1 MSLAFSKVET
11 KQNMQQSQ
19 NIYKPAQMEQK
30 IDFVNSLK
38 NNEKGDLCNQERII
52 LSFVSFVFLFLVT
65 GMFFPANT
73 AVFLPV
79 MFLPR
84 CIWFKDTEWEEAGY

>member
-19 NIYKPAQMEQK
+19 NRYKPAQMEQ
-30 IDFVNSLK
+30 
-38 NNEKGDLCNQERII
+38 GDLCNQERII
-52 LSFVSFVFLFLVT
+52 LFSVCFLFLVID
-65 GMFFPANT
+65 MFFPANT

>member
-1 MSLAFSKVET
+1 MG
-11 KQNMQQSQ
+11 
-19 NIYKPAQMEQK
+19 QK

-52 LSFVSFVFLFLVT
+52 LFSACFLFLVID
-65 GMFFPANT
+65 MFFPANT

-84 CIWFKDTEWEEAGY
+84 CIWFKDTEVRGSRVL